1 MGILH
6 IATIA
11 AISLTSLLPASCR
24 KTADKTSAPASVAAA
39 NTTTTNTAHELGE
52 LTLTNHLETCV
63 HLGSG
68 KSCFFTPRMID
79 RHSFQLTL
87 ALESKSESGKT
98 RDLNVTEI
106 VAKTD
111 KPFELAIGDF
121 QLSFTPHVAVE

>member
-24 KTADKTSAPASVAAA
+24 KTAVKTSTSASVAAA
-39 NTTTTNTAHELGE
+39 NTTTNTAHELGE

-87 ALESKSESGKT
+87 ALESKSESGRT
-98 RDLNVTEI
+98 RDLNVTEV